1 MQKILLSLLLLCA
14 CGGAPSAGGAAPP
27 SYSYASSPINYG
39 GGAAGDSAPAPMSA
53 PAKMDREEVY
63 AVQTDVPSR
72 GASAKAAPVGP
83 PPPPP
88 QGTVPAQAQAQ
99 QKQQQKDNA
108 AATETPHE
116 TAMLIY
122 TANLTM
128 AVYQVEPALNAIEK
142 VGKDV
147 GGYLAVRSDTAIT
160 IRVPREKFSDALAQV
175 EKTGD
180 VVHREVTAEDVTDQ
194 FIDLDARLRNAM
206 AMRDRLQDLLK
217 KANTKEA
224 LEIEIQLE
232 RVMGEIESM
241 EGKLKLLKDKI
252 AFSMITVTFAARGEA
267 AVRDMPLRLP
277 FPWLN
282 SLGLPRLLS
291 L

>member
-1 MQKILLSLLLLCA
+1 MAADARSSA
-14 CGGAPSAGGAAPP
+14 FSTPTRGGS
-27 SYSYASSPINYG
+27 
-39 GGAAGDSAPAPMSA
+39 D
-53 PAKMDREEVY
+53 AK
-63 AVQTDVPSR
+63 T
-72 GASAKAAPVGP
+72 APVGP
-83 PPPPP
+83 PPVPPP
-88 QGTVPAQAQAQ
+88 GSVPAQAQAT
-99 QKQQQKDNA
+99 QKQQQQDNKA
-108 AATETPHE
+108 AVETPHE
-116 TAMLIY
+116 PAMLIY

-128 AVYQVEPALNAIEK
+128 AVYQVAPALDAIEK
-142 VGKDV
+142 IAKDLN
-147 GGYLAVRSDTAIT
+147 GYLAVRSDASIT
-160 IRVPREKFSDALAQV
+160 IRVPREKFSAALAQV

-194 FIDLDARLRNAM
+194 FVDMDARLKNAM
-206 AMRDRLQDLLK
+206 AMRERLQDLLK

-282 SLGLPRLLS
+282 ALGLPRLLS

>member
-1 MQKILLSLLLLCA
+1 
-14 CGGAPSAGGAAPP
+14 
-27 SYSYASSPINYG
+27 
-39 GGAAGDSAPAPMSA
+39 
-53 PAKMDREEVY
+53 
-63 AVQTDVPSR
+63 
-72 GASAKAAPVGP
+72 
-83 PPPPP
+83 
-88 QGTVPAQAQAQ
+88 
-99 QKQQQKDNA
+99 
-108 AATETPHE
+108 
-116 TAMLIY
+116 MLIY

-128 AVYQVEPALNAIEK
+128 AVYQVAPALDAIEK
-142 VGKDV
+142 IAKDLN
-147 GGYLAVRSDTAIT
+147 GYLAVRSDASIT
-160 IRVPREKFSDALAQV
+160 IRVPREKFSAALAQV

-194 FIDLDARLRNAM
+194 FVDMDARLKNAM
-206 AMRDRLQDLLK
+206 AMRERLQDLLK

-282 SLGLPRLLS
+282 ALGLPRLLS

>member
-1 MQKILLSLLLLCA
+1 MQKLLLSFVLLCA
-14 CGGAPSAGGAAPP
+14 CGGASPAGGAAPP
-27 SYSYASSPINYG
+27 SYSYASTPASYSG
-39 GGAAGDSAPAPMSA
+39 GSAGGDSPPMPAP
-53 PAKMDREEVY
+53 KMDREEIY
-63 AVQTDVPSR
+63 AVQEVNTSSR
-72 GASAKAAPVGP
+72 GASAKAAPPVGP

-88 QGTVPAQAQAQ
+88 PGTVPSQAQAQ

-147 GGYLAVRSDTAIT
+147 GGYLAVRSDTSIT
-160 IRVPREKFSDALAQV
+160 IRVPRDKFSDALAQV

-194 FIDLDARLRNAM
+194 FVDLDARLRNAM

>member
-1 MQKILLSLLLLCA
+1 LLLCA
-14 CGGAPSAGGAAPP
+14 CGGAPSAGGAAPS
-27 SYSYASSPINYG
+27 SYSYASSPASYG
-39 GGAAGDSAPAPMSA
+39 GSGGGDSAPMAA
-53 PAKMDREEVY
+53 PAKMDRDESY
-63 AVQTDVPSR
+63 SVQSESAPTR
-72 GASAKAAPVGP
+72 GTSAKSAPAGP
-83 PPPPP
+83 PPAPPP
-88 QGTVPAQAQAQ
+88 GTVPAQAQAQ

-108 AATETPHE
+108 AVETTPHE
-116 TAMLIY
+116 MAMLIY

-142 VGKDV
+142 VAKDV

-194 FIDLDARLRNAM
+194 FVDLDARLRNAM

>member
-1 MQKILLSLLLLCA
+1 MPKWALSLCLLLLA
-14 CGGAPSAGGAAPP
+14 CGGSAPPASSGSYNYSSPP
-27 SYSYASSPINYG
+27 SYHG
-39 GGAAGDSAPAPMSA
+39 GGGGGGGDSPMAEMDVAPAPVVASESTQRVAAKSHDEESA
-53 PAKMDREEVY
+53 PK
-63 AVQTDVPSR
+63 
-72 GASAKAAPVGP
+72 GP

-88 QGTVPAQAQAQ
+88 PGTVPQQAQAAQ
-99 QKQQQKDNA
+99 RQQQQDNKADPQPHA
-108 AATETPHE
+108 A
-116 TAMLIY
+116 AMLIY

-128 AVYQVEPALNAIEK
+128 AVYQVEPGLNAIEK
-142 VGKDV
+142 IAKDV

-160 IRVPREKFSDALAQV
+160 IRVPRERFEDALKQV

-180 VVHREVTAEDVTDQ
+180 VVHRDVQAEDVTDQ
-194 FIDLDARLRNAM
+194 FVDLDARLRNAQ
-206 AMRDRLQDLLK
+206 AMRDRLQELLK
-217 KANTKEA
+217 KATTKEA

-232 RVMGEIESM
+232 RVMGEIEAM
-241 EGKLKLLKDKI
+241 QGKLKLLKDKI

>member
-1 MQKILLSLLLLCA
+1 MA
-14 CGGAPSAGGAAPP
+14 MP
-27 SYSYASSPINYG
+27 AS
-39 GGAAGDSAPAPMSA
+39 
-53 PAKMDREEVY
+53 MDREEVY
-63 AVQTDVPSR
+63 AVQTPTTHSR
-72 GASAKAAPVGP
+72 GESDAKAAPAGP

-88 QGTVPAQAQAQ
+88 QGTVPAQAQAA
-99 QKQQQKDNA
+99 QKQQQQDNKA
-108 AATETPHE
+108 AETPHE
-116 TAMLIY
+116 PAMLIY

-142 VGKDV
+142 VAKDMN
-147 GGYLAVRSDTAIT
+147 GYLAVRSDSAIT
-160 IRVPREKFSDALAQV
+160 IRVPREKFTDALAQV

-194 FIDLDARLRNAM
+194 FVDMDARLKNAM

-282 SLGLPRLLS
+282 ALGLPRLLS

>member
-1 MQKILLSLLLLCA
+1 VTA
-14 CGGAPSAGGAAPP
+14 EA
-27 SYSYASSPINYG
+27 
-39 GGAAGDSAPAPMSA
+39 APAPVQMDVSSYRSKGESSDN
-53 PAKMDREEVY
+53 AK
-63 AVQTDVPSR
+63 T
-72 GASAKAAPVGP
+72 APVGP

-88 QGTVPAQAQAQ
+88 PGQVPGSAQAAQRQQAQ
-99 QKQQQKDNA
+99 DNKA
-108 AATETPHE
+108 DTTPHQA
-116 TAMLIY
+116 AMLIY

-128 AVYQVEPALNAIEK
+128 AVYQVEPSLNAIEK
-142 VGKDV
+142 IAKDV
-147 GGYLAVRSDTAIT
+147 GGYLAVRNDTVIT
-160 IRVPREKFSDALAQV
+160 IRVPRERFDEALKLV

-180 VVHREVTAEDVTDQ
+180 VVHREVSAEDVTDQ
-194 FIDLDARLRNAM
+194 FVDLDARLRNAQ

-232 RVMGEIESM
+232 RVMGEIEAM

-252 AFSMITVTFAARGEA
+252 AFSMISVTFAARGQD